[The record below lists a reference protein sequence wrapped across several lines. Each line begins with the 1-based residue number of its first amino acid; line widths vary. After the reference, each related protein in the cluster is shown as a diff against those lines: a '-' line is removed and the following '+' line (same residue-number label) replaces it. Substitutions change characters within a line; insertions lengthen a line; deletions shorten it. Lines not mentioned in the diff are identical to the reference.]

1 MPTNH
6 QRLLSPVSKIV
17 LLLAFIVITAAVA
30 AAQVYTVLMFD
41 GKGDG
46 RDPSLADAAQLA
58 YRYDKQQDFLW
69 FRIALY
75 GVPNEQAFGV
85 NIVIDT
91 GGDDSTK
98 MNWWGGNKTFKFDR
112 LVTAWVTHQDKGDK
126 GFEGTIGVA
135 DVAGVNAKQL
145 TNLRQNNLQ

>member
-1 MPTNH
+1 MATN
-6 QRLLSPVSKIV
+6 QKRLLFPVAKIL
-17 LLLAFIVITAAVA
+17 LLLAFITITPAVA
-30 AAQVYTVLMFD
+30 AAQVYTVLAFD

-46 RDPSLADAAQLA
+46 RDPSSADAAQLA

-75 GVPNEQAFGV
+75 GQPNEHAFGV
-85 NIVIDT
+85 NLVIDT

-98 MNWWGGNKTFKFDR
+98 MNWWGANKTFRFDR
-112 LVTAWVTHQDKGDK
+112 LVTAWVTHRDKGDK

-135 DVAGVNAKQL
+135 DVAGVNAKQM
-145 TNLRQNNLQ
+145 